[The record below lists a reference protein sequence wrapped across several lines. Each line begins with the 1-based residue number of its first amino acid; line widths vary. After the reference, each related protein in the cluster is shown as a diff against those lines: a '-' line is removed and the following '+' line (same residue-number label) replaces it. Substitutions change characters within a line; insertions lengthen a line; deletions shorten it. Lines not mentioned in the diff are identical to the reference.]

1 VTTFGEVLRTF
12 RERTRDLQRH
22 NRPLSQA
29 RLGELIGHTMQDR
42 GFTGAAVSDWER
54 GESKIHVEDRN
65 VLIALI
71 KVLYKYDGI
80 KTQQNANE
88 LLDVGD
94 YRALNKQEAREIFGE
109 IPPVASVEQS
119 RIEQASPKSF
129 TSFLLEKFFSL
140 SDAELRS
147 LLIKAEEGPTPL
159 WPRVLAVFMRKTSEQ
174 ISLSPK
180 TVLWIGIWWIAWW
193 LIAPSL
199 RWPFANRAVAL
210 QAIGMYVAGTL
221 VVPLL
226 MGMLIDTKQ
235 NEYWQAQGLADSR
248 LLRLYTYQGAGIGF
262 NLGYFFVLP
271 MVLIRHYLNWGG
283 AYWPALIAVTLG
295 LILGNMGARVVP
307 HNLWLAYHRLLLK
320 DGALF
325 FVVAFVGP
333 LWGLFFLEYYSVLL
347 KPFWGGMVIL
357 AALLLVLLIPVGQS
371 KKKVDSERAQP

>member
-1 VTTFGEVLRTF
+1 V
-12 RERTRDLQRH
+12 
-22 NRPLSQA
+22 

-65 VLIALI
+65 VLIAII
-71 KVLYKYDGI
+71 KVLYKYYGI
-80 KTQQNANE
+80 KTQQDANE
-88 LLDVGD
+88 LLEVGD
-94 YRALNKQEAREIFGE
+94 YRALNKQEAREIFGD
-109 IPPVASVEQS
+109 IPPVARAEQS
-119 RIEQASPKSF
+119 RTEQASPKSF

-140 SDAELRS
+140 PDAELGS
-147 LLIKAEEGPTPL
+147 LLIKVEEDPTPS
-159 WPRVLAVFMRKTSEQ
+159 WPRVLAAFMRKTSER

-210 QAIGMYVAGTL
+210 QAIEMYVAGTL

-226 MGMLIDTKQ
+226 IGMLIDTKQ
-235 NEYWQAQGLADSR
+235 NEYWQAQGLVHSR
-248 LLRLYTYQGAGIGF
+248 LLRLYTYQGAAIGF

-271 MVLIRHYLNWGG
+271 MVLIRHYLNLGG
-283 AYWPALIAVTLG
+283 SHWPAVITVTLG

-320 DGALF
+320 DGAIF

-371 KKKVDSERAQP
+371 KKKVNS